1 MATDR
6 ASKVVAIIADYD
18 GCFDITSPSNRCG
31 AKMDRMFE
39 FAESI
44 DRLLH
49 TRAAAEALLNNFLD
63 EITADAKVYLFSG
76 SNRQSAKQD
85 TFNAVQNDNGEAFDG
100 LQQLAQIKGWGWDGT
115 LLGAGARPPTEIK
128 QSIVERHC
136 STFAGT
142 EVEVVV
148 YYFDDIEKYL
158 KHVREHAEV
167 PENIEL
173 KTVLFDWYGICI
185 DGSQE
190 LRLSVLRR
198 T

>member
-1 MATDR
+1 M
-6 ASKVVAIIADYD
+6 ASKVVEISADYD
-18 GCFDITSPSNRCG
+18 GCFDIISPSNRRG

-49 TRAAAEALLNNFLD
+49 TRASAEQLLHDFLD
-63 EITADAKVYLFSG
+63 EITADAGGGVILFSG
-76 SNRQSAKQD
+76 SNRQSPEQD
-85 TFNAVQNDNGEAFDG
+85 NFNAAQNGHGESVDG

-158 KHVREHAEV
+158 KHVREHAEL
-167 PENIEL
+167 PKNIEL

-190 LRLSVLRR
+190 LRLNPLCR